1 MKLNLIGISEFDE
14 MKSIEEEHLEI
25 TKKKKSALFI
35 VDMNNGFA
43 RKGALSSSRV
53 EDIIPNIE
61 NIVEKFINN
70 NHTVYAFTDSHND
83 NAIEFKEYPVHC
95 VRGTEES
102 ELVEELKKFK
112 NEIKIIEKNSTNGFL
127 EHGVDEII
135 NGLIENECKE
145 FVVVGC
151 CTDICVCN
159 FAMTLKCYLNKENK
173 PGKVIVPLEGVETFD
188 APYHSG
194 DFMNM
199 VALKIMAQNGITLVN
214 KIL

>member
-1 MKLNLIGISEFDE
+1 MKLNLMGIPEFDE
-14 MKSIEEEHLEI
+14 MKNIEELNMEI
-25 TKKKKSALFI
+25 NKGKKVALFI

-53 EDIIPNIE
+53 EAVIPNIE
-61 NIVEKFINN
+61 NITEKFINN
-70 NHTVYAFTDSHND
+70 NYPVYAFTDTHDD

-95 VRGTEES
+95 VRGTDES
-102 ELVEELKKFK
+102 ELVDELKKFNK
-112 NEIKIIEKNSTNGFL
+112 QIKIIEKNSTNGFL
-127 EHGVDEII
+127 EQGVDEII
-135 NGLIENECKE
+135 NELIENGYDE
-145 FVVVGC
+145 FVIVGC

-173 PGKVIVPLEGVETFD
+173 AGKVIVPLEGVETFD

-199 VALKIMAQNGITLVN
+199 VALKIMAQNGVVLIN